1 VWEVAGPVSDSTR
14 SAIVTHLKG
23 NCRFSFDGAF
33 RLTGDPTSFYR
44 GVLLCE
50 LVLEPGTRVSHGRK
64 WQELTA
70 AACFYFLFR
79 DHDGVLIPLTGGE
92 GDVLLANRWL
102 GLTLKDDAARL
113 DYARFYY
120 AFALTESPPHF
131 RNIPRHLRELRFSG
145 PVTEK
150 QIWGI
155 YGATWRFLVD
165 PVALAM
171 RIHFEPRGVFWRAR
185 QRAHLPMQFGSD
197 LCDVDLKI
205 WDRDGHI
212 TYHKTALIY
221 RDDALAAEPND
232 RPGKIGRPR
241 YISRREWLRTLFRNL
256 RSGLVQLAYLA
267 ILAILLVAS
276 AVALALPLD
285 LWGVSVLRILLDL
298 GAGIAGIPEWKD
310 WLGPASAYCIAY
322 FALTTLLVLD
332 IETVRNALLTW
343 SPWFR
348 RSALNEFLYSMIVRG
363 RIVENGY
370 RRGLWRR
377 LRTAATWLVIW
388 TVYLVCVFTS
398 LQTSIRPELAND
410 PRKLSDVMQVFG
422 EQALLYIPVVFYYVG
437 RKSLDPEKVALVSFW
452 VLVGL
457 QLTMGLLVIRRIHR
471 YWASTAS
478 ARVNEQV
485 FRDPPDAS
493 RARLAPTS
501 ATST

>member
-1 VWEVAGPVSDSTR
+1 MLQPG
-14 SAIVTHLKG
+14 
-23 NCRFSFDGAF
+23 
-33 RLTGDPTSFYR
+33 TSFSS
-44 GVLLCE
+44 G
-50 LVLEPGTRVSHGRK
+50 GKRK
-64 WQELTA
+64 QLTA
-70 AACFYFLFR
+70 PAYFYFLFR
-79 DHDGVLIPLTGGE
+79 PDDEVLIPLTGGE
-92 GDVLLANRWL
+92 GDVWLANRWL
-102 GLTLKDDAARL
+102 GLTLENDATRL

-120 AFALTESPPHF
+120 AFALTENPPQF
-131 RNIPRHLRELRFSG
+131 RNIPRQLKELRFNK

-165 PVALAM
+165 PVTLEM
-171 RIHFEPRGVFWRAR
+171 KIHFEPRGVFWRAR
-185 QRAHLPMQFGSD
+185 HRAHLPMQFGSD

-205 WDRDGHI
+205 WERDGHVS
-212 TYHKTALIY
+212 YRKTALIY
-221 RDDALAAEPND
+221 RDDALAAEPSE

-241 YISRREWLRTLFRNL
+241 YISRREWFRTLFQNL
-256 RSGLVQLAYLA
+256 RSGMLQLAYLA
-267 ILAILLVAS
+267 ILAVLLVAS

-285 LWGVSVLRILLDL
+285 MWGVSILRILLDL
-298 GAGIAGIPEWKD
+298 GASVTGAGEWKD

-348 RSALNEFLYSMIVRG
+348 KSALNELLYSMIVWG
-363 RIVENGY
+363 HIVENGY

-410 PRKLSDVMQVFG
+410 PKKLSDIMQVFG
-422 EQALLYIPVVFYYVG
+422 EQALLYVPVIFYYVG

-452 VLVGL
+452 VLVAL

-478 ARVNEQV
+478 ARLNEQIV
-485 FRDPPDAS
+485 REPPDTS
-493 RARLAPTS
+493 RPA
-501 ATST
+501 

>member
-1 VWEVAGPVSDSTR
+1 VWDVTGPVSDSIER
-14 SAIVTHLKG
+14 AIIAHLKG
-23 NCRFSFDGAF
+23 KCRFGFEGAY
-33 RLTGDPTSFYR
+33 RLTADPAPFYR

-50 LVLEPGTRVSHGRK
+50 LVLVPGARVSNRGK
-64 WQELTA
+64 WQEVTTT
-70 AACFYFLFR
+70 ACFYFLFR
-79 DHDGVLIPLTGGE
+79 DHDEVLIPLTGGE

-102 GLTLKDDAARL
+102 DLTLEDDATRL

-120 AFALTESPPHF
+120 AFALTESPPQF
-131 RNIPRHLRELRFSG
+131 RNIPRHLEELRFKA
-145 PVTEK
+145 PVSEK

-165 PVALAM
+165 PVTLQM
-171 RIHFEPRGVFWRAR
+171 KIHFEPRGVFWRAR
-185 QRAHLPMQFGSD
+185 HRAHLPMQFGSD

-205 WDRDGHI
+205 WHRDGHI
-212 TYHKTALIY
+212 TYRKTALIY
-221 RDDALAAEPND
+221 RDDALAAEPSD
-232 RPGKIGRPR
+232 RPGRIGRPR
-241 YISRREWLRTLFRNL
+241 YISRREWFRTVFRNV
-256 RSGLVQLAYLA
+256 RSGIVQLAYLA
-267 ILAILLVAS
+267 ILALLLVAS
-276 AVALALPLD
+276 VVALALPLD
-285 LWGVSVLRILLDL
+285 LWGVSLPRVLLDL
-298 GAGIAGIPEWKD
+298 GAGLAGLGDWKD
-310 WLGPASAYCIAY
+310 WLLPASVYCIAY
-322 FALTTLLVLD
+322 FGLTTLLVLD

-348 RSALNEFLYSMIVRG
+348 RSALNELLYSMIVRG

-377 LRTAATWLVIW
+377 LRTAATWLVLW

-398 LQTSIRPELAND
+398 LQTSMRPELAGD

-437 RKSLDPEKVALVSFW
+437 RKSLDPEKVALVSFG

-478 ARVNEQV
+478 ARANEQV
-485 FRDPPDAS
+485 VRDPPDTSGRSAQ
-493 RARLAPTS
+493 RAPA
-501 ATST
+501 